1 MRYKT
6 NRTKLHDWFAIYQ
19 KEFYFTGQKWACNTN
34 PRWGNGNKQIKVENW
49 RGTLT
54 IPQAMMPDKAED
66 SRWNCLVAVSSAQ
79 GKDKAAAILDL
90 LLVFLDGNIL

>member
-1 MRYKT
+1 
-6 NRTKLHDWFAIYQ
+6 
-19 KEFYFTGQKWACNTN
+19 
-34 PRWGNGNKQIKVENW
+34 
-49 RGTLT
+49 
-54 IPQAMMPDKAED
+54 MMPDKTED